1 MSFHVD
7 VVELAEFSGILA
19 LVCLI
24 PDIRHAT
31 IAKDARGDFFKEL
44 GRSPTLPWFSN
55 IVIFTKRNTRLW

>member
-1 MSFHVD
+1 MSFYVD

-31 IAKDARGDFFKEL
+31 IAKAHEA
-44 GRSPTLPWFSN
+44 
-55 IVIFTKRNTRLW
+55 IFLRN

>member
-19 LVCLI
+19 LVSLI

-44 GRSPTLPWFSN
+44 GHLHGE
-55 IVIFTKRNTRLW
+55 IQGEGIEIG

>member
-7 VVELAEFSGILA
+7 VVELAEFSGIKIA

-31 IAKDARGDFFKEL
+31 IANDARGDFF
-44 GRSPTLPWFSN
+44 
-55 IVIFTKRNTRLW
+55 

>member
-31 IAKDARGDFFKEL
+31 IAKDARGDFFKEF